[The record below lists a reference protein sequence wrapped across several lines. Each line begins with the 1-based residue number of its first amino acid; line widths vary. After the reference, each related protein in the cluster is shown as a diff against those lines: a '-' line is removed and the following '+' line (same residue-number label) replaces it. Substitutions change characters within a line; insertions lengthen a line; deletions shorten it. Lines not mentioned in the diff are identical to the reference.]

1 MGSPYKILVIED
13 DPDTRAATV
22 RLLTGAGYQ
31 VHEADNGARG
41 LDAAMS
47 FRPDLILSDVAMP
60 ELDGIELCRRVRAN
74 PKLKATLFMFLSST
88 RTKSSEQADGLDVGA
103 DGYIGR
109 PVGNRELLSRVAAMI
124 RIVEAT
130 ARANA
135 MAVKAE
141 QASAA
146 KSEFLANM
154 SHEIRT
160 PMNGVIGMAALLL
173 DTELS
178 DEQRRYAESILAS
191 GETLLALINDI
202 LDFSKIEAGKLTLEV
217 LDFDLRSLLD
227 DLAKM
232 MAFRAEEKRLEMSCA
247 VSPEIP
253 SSLRGDP
260 GRLRQ
265 VLVNLLGNA
274 IKFTGKGE
282 VSVQATLAQESAR
295 DVVLRFSVCDTGI
308 GIPADKLGLLFK
320 EFTQVDASTTRR
332 FGGTGL
338 GLAISKRLTE
348 MMGGTIGVNSEDGW
362 GSEFWFTS
370 RFEKQPPGEAVAG
383 VLLDIHDRTSI
394 EQQRPLAEI
403 LDSHRPSQTNF
414 RILLAEDNITNQ
426 QVALGILRKLG
437 LRADVVADGRAALA
451 ALQNIPYDLVLM
463 DVQMPEMDGMQA
475 TRAIRLAGK
484 GTLNP
489 NIPIVAMTAHAMQG
503 DREKCIAA
511 GMDDYIAKP
520 VTPSGLSA
528 LMNRWLAKLDASSG
542 ARELSPTAGRHRPPD
557 PDLRAD
563 AGDADFD
570 ESALLERLMGDR
582 SLARTITDAFLED
595 IPKQIEVL
603 SGFLE
608 AGNAKGV
615 ERQAHTIRG
624 AAAAVS
630 GEGLMNVAFQLE
642 LVGRVGDLQTATA
655 SFAELRNRFERL
667 KKAMKASNLLDT
679 TK

>member
-1 MGSPYKILVIED
+1 MGNPYKILVVED

-31 VHEADNGARG
+31 VHEAENGARG
-41 LDAAMS
+41 LDAALAI
-47 FRPDLILSDVAMP
+47 RPDLILSDVAMP
-60 ELDGIELCRRVRAN
+60 ELDGIELCRRVRTN
-74 PKLKATLFMFLSST
+74 PHLKATLFMFLSST
-88 RTKSSEQADGLDVGA
+88 RTRSSEQADGLDVGA

-109 PVGNRELLSRVAAMI
+109 PVGNRELLSRVSAMI

-135 MAVKAE
+135 MTMKAE
-141 QASAA
+141 RANAA

-173 DTELS
+173 DTELA
-178 DEQRRYAESILAS
+178 DEQRRYAEVIRAS
-191 GETLLALINDI
+191 GETLMALINDI

-227 DLAKM
+227 NLTKM
-232 MAFRAEEKRLEMSCA
+232 MAFRAEEKRLGMICA
-247 VSPEIP
+247 VSPEVP

-265 VLVNLLGNA
+265 ILVNLLGNA
-274 IKFTGKGE
+274 IKFTSKGE
-282 VSVQATLAQESAR
+282 VSVQATLAQESVR
-295 DVVLRFSVCDTGI
+295 DVVLRFSVRDTGI

-338 GLAISKRLTE
+338 GLAISKQLTE
-348 MMGGTIGVNSEDGW
+348 MMGGSIGVNSEDGR
-362 GSEFWFTS
+362 GSEFWFTA
-370 RFEKQPPGEAVAG
+370 RFEKQPPGEAFAG
-383 VLLDIHDRTSI
+383 RLPEIRQQTSFEQERPPAANLDPHQPSRT
-394 EQQRPLAEI
+394 
-403 LDSHRPSQTNF
+403 NC

-437 LRADVVADGRAALA
+437 LRADVVANGREALA

-463 DVQMPEMDGMQA
+463 DVQMPEIDGVQA

-520 VTPSGLSA
+520 VTPSALSA
-528 LMNRWLAKLDASSG
+528 LIEKWLAHLDTLG
-542 ARELSPTAGRHRPPD
+542 KTREMSTAAGRSAPPGVA
-557 PDLRAD
+557 LRAHAED
-563 AGDADFD
+563 GDFS
-570 ESALLERLMGDR
+570 ESTLLERLMNDR
-582 SLARTITDAFLED
+582 EIARAIVQAFLED
-595 IPKQIEVL
+595 IPKQIGVL
-603 SGFLE
+603 KGFLD
-608 AGNAKGV
+608 AGDAQGV
-615 ERQAHTIRG
+615 ELLAHTIRG
-624 AAAAVS
+624 AAAAVC
-630 GEGLMNVAFQLE
+630 GEGLMNVACELE
-642 LVGRVGDLQTATA
+642 LVGRSGDLRTATA
-655 SFAELRNRFERL
+655 SFAELRTRFERL
-667 KKAMKASNLLDT
+667 KEAMKVSNLLDT